1 MTIGNS
7 KNNTSRNLTDA
18 KYKNKMYAIKK
29 YEGWYA
35 DYLKDDSAQWKMTF
49 FEYKK
54 HRIKSERIQKKNATS
69 NA

>member
-7 KNNTSRNLTDA
+7 KNTTSRNLTDA

-29 YEGWYA
+29 YESWYA

-49 FEYKK
+49 
-54 HRIKSERIQKKNATS
+54 I
-69 NA
+69 